1 MNSDWTPPG
10 ESADTPEI
18 IGLPVL
24 QAAHS
29 LTECLKPYRRAGT
42 EFSDMAAQLRQ
53 TLYTEE
59 IFDEEGMLDAVLV
72 AQARVLDSVFNR
84 VLVNALE
91 KPPLSQARLDLIALV
106 AARGQQPGPVKEDS
120 APYSD
125 VNQNSVELALR
136 IQGQCRHTIDSFRK
150 TQLGRLRAE
159 RQSRELDLREKRA
172 KK

>member
-24 QAAHS
+24 QAARS

-53 TLYTEE
+53 TLYVEE

-72 AQARVLDSVFNR
+72 AQARVLDSIFNR
-84 VLVNALE
+84 VLVSALE
-91 KPPLSQARLDLIALV
+91 KPPLSQVRRDLIALV
-106 AARGQQPGPVKEDS
+106 AARGNRPVAEEKDS
-120 APYSD
+120 APHHD
-125 VNQNSVELALR
+125 VDSAGVGLALR

-150 TQLGRLRAE
+150 TQFGRQREE
-159 RQSRELDLREKRA
+159 RQRRELDLREKRA